1 MSRKP
6 LTGISLKEL
15 AQAIEGRLV
24 GSGETIVTGVSS
36 LEHAKTGDL
45 VFVGNPKLHGAARS
59 SKATALLVA
68 EPLDEETRP
77 QILTPNPLYAFARI
91 VREYFIPTPPPKG
104 IAQEVIRGTDVQI
117 GPDGSI
123 HPFVTIGDRVKIGAR
138 VTLYPG
144 VFLGD
149 DTVIGDDS
157 TLFPHVTVLQGC
169 TVGARV
175 ILHSGTVIG
184 SDGFGYV
191 QHQGRHHKIPQMGNV
206 VIEDDV
212 ELGANV
218 TVDRATLGQT
228 IIKQGTKV
236 DNQVQIAHN
245 VQVGE
250 NCIIVA
256 QVGVAGSTT
265 IGNSVMIGGQAGLV
279 DHLTV
284 GDGAKI
290 AAGSGLSHNL
300 MPGQIV
306 IGRPAIDH
314 ITFLKSQALVPK
326 LPEFRNQLR
335 ELQARIEELEK
346 QLTPSRRPSKKKA

>member
-1 MSRKP
+1 MSKRRHP
-6 LTGISLKEL
+6 GIQLKDL
-15 AQAIEGRLV
+15 AQAVDGRLQ
-24 GSGETIVTGVSS
+24 GSGETLVTGVAS
-36 LEHAKTGDL
+36 LEGAKAGDL
-45 VFVGNPKLHGAARS
+45 VFVANPKLQAVART

-68 EPLDEETRP
+68 EPLADETRP
-77 QILTPNPLYAFARI
+77 QILTPNPLFAFAQI
-91 VREYFIPTPPPKG
+91 VREFFIPTPPPKG
-104 IAQEVIRGTDVQI
+104 IAQEVVRGTDVQI
-117 GPDGSI
+117 GPDCSI
-123 HPFVTIGDRVKIGAR
+123 YSFVTMGNRVKVGAR

-144 VFLGD
+144 VYLGD

-157 TLFPHVTVLQGC
+157 ILYPQVTVLQGC
-169 TVGARV
+169 TVGARA

-191 QHQGRHHKIPQMGNV
+191 QHQGRHHKIPQMGTV
-206 VIEDDV
+206 VVEDDV

-218 TVDRATLGQT
+218 TIDRATLGQT
-228 IIKQGTKV
+228 IIKRGTKI

-256 QVGVAGSTT
+256 QVGIAGSTT
-265 IGNSVMIGGQAGLV
+265 IGNSVMIGGQAGLI
-279 DHLTV
+279 DHLTI

-314 ITFLKSQALVPK
+314 ITWLKSQALAPK
-326 LPEFRNQLR
+326 LPEFREQLR
-335 ELQARIEELEK
+335 NLQARVEELEK
-346 QLTPSRRPSKKKA
+346 HRAPAPRRPKKKS

>member
-1 MSRKP
+1 MSETRKP
-6 LTGISLKEL
+6 GIRLKEL
-15 AQAIEGRLV
+15 AQAVEGQLR
-24 GSGETIVTGVSS
+24 GSGEIIVTGVAS
-36 LEHAKTGDL
+36 LEEAKTGDL
-45 VFVGNPKLHGAARS
+45 VFVASPKLHGIART
-59 SKATALLVA
+59 SKASALLVA
-68 EPLDEETRP
+68 EPIADETRP
-77 QILTPNPLYAFARI
+77 QIVTPNPLFAFARI
-91 VREYFIPTPPPKG
+91 VRKFFIPTLAPRG

-123 HPFVTIGDRVKIGAR
+123 YSFVTIGDRVKIGAR

-144 VFLGD
+144 VYLGD

-157 TLFPHVTVLQGC
+157 ILYPHVTVLQGC
-169 TVGARV
+169 TIGARV

-191 QHQGRHHKIPQMGNV
+191 QHQGRHHKIPQMGTV

-218 TVDRATLGQT
+218 TIDRATLGQT
-228 IIKQGTKV
+228 IIKCGTKI

-250 NCIIVA
+250 NCILVA
-256 QVGVAGSTT
+256 QVGIAGSTT
-265 IGNSVMIGGQAGLV
+265 IGNSVMIGGQAGLI
-279 DHLTV
+279 DHLTI

-314 ITFLKSQALVPK
+314 ITWLKSQALAPK
-326 LPEFRNQLR
+326 LPEFRDQLR
-335 ELQARIEELEK
+335 TLQARVEELEQ
-346 QLTPSRRPSKKKA
+346 QLAPTRRRKKKKS

>member
-1 MSRKP
+1 MSETRNP
-6 LTGISLKEL
+6 GIRLKEL
-15 AQAIEGRLV
+15 AQAVEGQLQ
-24 GSGETIVTGVSS
+24 GSGETIVTGVAS
-36 LEHAKTGDL
+36 LEGAKTGDL
-45 VFVGNPKLHGAARS
+45 VFVASPKLHGVART
-59 SKATALLVA
+59 SKASALLVA
-68 EPLDEETRP
+68 EPLADETRP

-91 VREYFIPTPPPKG
+91 VREFFIPTPPPRG

-123 HPFVTIGDRVKIGAR
+123 HSFVTIGDRVTIGAR

-144 VFLGD
+144 VYLGD

-157 TLFPHVTVLQGC
+157 ILYPHVTVIQGC
-169 TVGARV
+169 TIGARV

-191 QHQGRHHKIPQMGNV
+191 QHQGRHHKIPQMGTV

-218 TVDRATLGQT
+218 TIDRATLGQT
-228 IIKQGTKV
+228 IIKRGTKI

-250 NCIIVA
+250 NCILVA
-256 QVGVAGSTT
+256 QVGIAGSTT
-265 IGNSVMIGGQAGLV
+265 IGNSVMIGGQAGLI
-279 DHLTV
+279 DHLTI

-314 ITFLKSQALVPK
+314 ITWLKSQALAPK
-326 LPEFRNQLR
+326 LPEFRDQLR
-335 ELQARIEELEK
+335 TLQARVEELEK
-346 QLTPSRRPSKKKA
+346 HLASTRRRQKKKS

>member
-1 MSRKP
+1 MKKQRTSEIR
-6 LTGISLKEL
+6 LKEL
-15 AQAIEGRLV
+15 AQAVNGRLQ
-24 GSGETIVTGVSS
+24 GSGETLVTGVAS
-36 LEHAKTGDL
+36 LEDAKPGDL
-45 VFVGNPKLHGAARS
+45 VFVTNPKLHAVARA
-59 SKATALLVA
+59 SKASAMLVV
-68 EPLDEETRP
+68 EPLPNETRP
-77 QILTPNPLYAFARI
+77 QILTPNPLYAFAQI
-91 VREYFIPTPPPKG
+91 VREFFIPTPPPRG

-117 GPDGSI
+117 GPDVSF

-138 VTLYPG
+138 VTLFPG
-144 VFLGD
+144 VYLGD
-149 DTVIGDDS
+149 DTAIGDDS
-157 TLFPHVTVLQGC
+157 ILYPHVTVLQGC
-169 TVGARV
+169 TIGARV

-191 QHQGRHHKIPQMGNV
+191 QHQGRHHKIPQMGTV

-218 TVDRATLGQT
+218 TVDRATLGKTT
-228 IIKQGTKV
+228 IKRGTKI

-250 NCIIVA
+250 NCILVA
-256 QVGVAGSTT
+256 QVGIAGSTT
-265 IGNSVMIGGQAGLV
+265 IGNSVMIGGQAGLI
-279 DHLTV
+279 DHLTI

-314 ITFLKSQALVPK
+314 ITWLKSQALAPK
-326 LPEFRNQLR
+326 LPEFRDQLR
-335 ELQARIEELEK
+335 NLQARVEK
-346 QLTPSRRPSKKKA
+346 VERRVAPIRRPQKKKS

>member
-1 MSRKP
+1 MTQTRNQE
-6 LTGISLKEL
+6 IRLKEL
-15 AQAIEGRLV
+15 AQAIGGRLQ
-24 GSGETIVTGVSS
+24 GSGEIIVTGVAS
-36 LEHAKTGDL
+36 LEEAQTGDL
-45 VFVGNPKLHGAARS
+45 VFVANPKLHAVARS
-59 SKATALLVA
+59 SKASAMLVS
-68 EPLDEETRP
+68 EPLANETRP

-91 VREYFIPTPPPKG
+91 VREFFIPIPPPRG

-117 GPDGSI
+117 GPDVSI
-123 HPFVTIGDRVKIGAR
+123 HPFVTIGDRAKIGTR

-144 VFLGD
+144 VYLGN
-149 DTVIGDDS
+149 DTIIGDDS
-157 TLFPHVTVLQGC
+157 ILYPQVTVLQGC

-191 QHQGRHHKIPQMGNV
+191 QHEGRHHKIPQMGTV

-228 IIKQGTKV
+228 IIKRGTKI

-250 NCIIVA
+250 NCVIVA
-256 QVGVAGSTT
+256 QVGIAGSTT
-265 IGNSVMIGGQAGLV
+265 IGNSVMIGGQAGLI
-279 DHLTV
+279 DHLTI

-314 ITFLKSQALVPK
+314 ITWLKSQALAPK
-326 LPEFRNQLR
+326 LPEFRDQLR
-335 ELQARIEELEK
+335 NLKARVEELEK
-346 QLTPSRRPSKKKA
+346 QLAPPRRHQKKKS